1 MNMTVIK
8 CQLSDLNYI
17 DINNGGSTKKKTAKK
32 KTDTHFFST
41 INKIQLTVLKCQ
53 NNFCQN
59 F

>member
-17 DINNGGSTKKKTAKK
+17 DINNGGSTKKKKTAKK

-41 INKIQLTVLKCQ
+41 IKKIQLTVFKMPK
-53 NNFCQN
+53 
-59 F
+59 